1 MRYFLQYHNVEKLG
15 WVPLDEVPFLQTR
28 LSIGTRKPIARK
40 AVGGTVFVIVGI
52 VLPGDAKAPRERRYY
67 LWEHFTVTGVQPEG
81 DDLCV
86 HGTGRQLMPPV
97 LLQGEGFLEFRQQ
110 CANFIGFRSIDE
122 LAYTKTLIELCDAG
136 GREIDA
142 GVVQF
147 CTSLIEMLPD
157 CPDVYFYRG
166 FVRQR
171 LGRHLDAITDL
182 AEAIRRGSEFAAEA
196 KECLKVAAGC
206 L

>member
-15 WVPLDEVPFLQTR
+15 WVPLDEAPFLQTR
-28 LSIGTRKPIARK
+28 LSIGTRKPVARRS
-40 AVGGTVFVIVGI
+40 VGATVFVIVGL
-52 VLPGDAKAPRERRYY
+52 VLPADAKGQRERRFY
-67 LWEHFTVTGVQPEG
+67 LWEHFTVEGVQPEG

-97 LLQGEGFLEFRQQ
+97 LLQGEEFLAFRRQ

-122 LAYTKTLIELCDAG
+122 LAYTKRLVELCERSG
-136 GREIDA
+136 EINA
-142 GVVQF
+142 EVERF
-147 CTSLIEMLPD
+147 CTSLIEMLPA
-157 CPDVYFYRG
+157 CADVHFYRG

-182 AEAIRRGSEFAAEA
+182 AEAIRRGSEFAVEA
-196 KECLKVAAGC
+196 KECLRNAAGC